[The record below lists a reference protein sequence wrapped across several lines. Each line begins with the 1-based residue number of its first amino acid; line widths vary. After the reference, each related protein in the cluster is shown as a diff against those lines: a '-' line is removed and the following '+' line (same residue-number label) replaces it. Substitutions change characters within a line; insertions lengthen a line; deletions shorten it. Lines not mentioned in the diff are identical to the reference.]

1 MVYKIVSGVKE
12 CYCDS
17 FITGP
22 SNEPLMVSFYDRS
35 SQLVRSIGTGIILD
49 KKFSFDNRSYTLSD
63 QFEVFYTQIVRGKE
77 KFTHGVA
84 FSTALRENYLVTTP
98 DTMQEDLY
106 YHLMNQYSLPLLR
119 EWMAEIQ
126 KAMINRGYLYRGYKG
141 AV

>member
-49 KKFSFDNRSYTLSD
+49 KKFSVDNRSYTLSD

-98 DTMQEDLY
+98 DT
-106 YHLMNQYSLPLLR
+106 HAGGSVLPLDESVQPPTFTGMDGR
-119 EWMAEIQ
+119 DSESHDKPWVSVPWI
-126 KAMINRGYLYRGYKG
+126 
-141 AV
+141 

>member
-1 MVYKIVSGVKE
+1 
-12 CYCDS
+12 
-17 FITGP
+17 
-22 SNEPLMVSFYDRS
+22 MVSFYDRS

-126 KAMINRGYLYRGYKG
+126 KAMTNRG
-141 AV
+141 